1 MQCAPDRR
9 SYVGTEA
16 DLQSYGNLRQSDADL
31 VKVLVNQRQIAESEF
46 TLDVRADGL
55 RFCVDPTVAA
65 SLSDHLCKGRCPC
78 LVVGTPPQRTDQI
91 DGHERIVV
99 VEEGDP
105 LPRARL
111 EACANFQ
118 HEFEPVEVQRICQL
132 HAF

>member
-1 MQCAPDRR
+1 M
-9 SYVGTEA
+9 S
-16 DLQSYGNLRQSDADL
+16 
-31 VKVLVNQRQIAESEF
+31 QIRKHQGG
-46 TLDVRADGL
+46 V
-55 RFCVDPTVAA
+55 
-65 SLSDHLCKGRCPC
+65 H
-78 LVVGTPPQRTDQI
+78 QI